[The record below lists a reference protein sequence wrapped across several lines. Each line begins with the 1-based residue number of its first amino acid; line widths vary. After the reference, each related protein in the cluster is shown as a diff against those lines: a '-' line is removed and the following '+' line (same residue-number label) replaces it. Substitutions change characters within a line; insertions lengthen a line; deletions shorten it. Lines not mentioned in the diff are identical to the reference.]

1 MAWLIEKN
9 YHIHGPNFEI
19 ISNPGET
26 QMRFSGGNGICSFLP
41 WHPSDLPITARQDK
55 AYRGKLD
62 DMTIVVNNVA
72 VSQKFKDLVE
82 EFEPGI
88 HAFAPLILE
97 RKNGERFEEQYYLFS
112 TQQDVDCLITDNDS
126 DNFEHL
132 WTNER
137 GVKQIL
143 CRLSDGGR
151 NIPISK
157 PVIAGKHLW
166 TAGLLGQTELFVSD
180 SFKAAL
186 SKKCRGYLSTQDRC
200 VEVDRPWIAEEQ
212 MGPLLP
218 RHRAFVASGRTMVD
232 YTLGEIWG

>member
-41 WHPSDLPITARQDK
+41 WHPSDLPITARQGN
-55 AYRGKLD
+55 AYRGTLD

-97 RKNGERFEEQYYLFS
+97 RKNGERFEEFYYLFS
-112 TQQDVDCLITDNDS
+112 TQQDVDCLITDNDPG
-126 DNFEHL
+126 NFRHY
-132 WTNER
+132 WTNEE
-137 GVKQIL
+137 GTKQIICL
-143 CRLSDGGR
+143 ATDPGREVLLSTSA
-151 NIPISK
+151 II
-157 PVIAGKHLW
+157 GKHLW
-166 TAGLLGQTELFVSD
+166 TAGLTGENQMFVSD
-180 SFKAAL
+180 AFRERLTKRF
-186 SKKCRGYLSTQDRC
+186 RGRIRLDRYC
-200 VEVDRPWIAEEQ
+200 IEVDRQWIAEEQ

-218 RHRAFVASGRTMVD
+218 RHRAFVASGRTRVD
-232 YTLGEIWG
+232 YTLGEIW